1 IGLIII
7 LALRHKKGLYKRGEV
22 FFSYLIWYSVV
33 RFFVEGMR
41 TDSLYLMNTIRISQ
55 LVSVILFIVAI
66 VLLIY
71 RRKYKHVKWYL
82 DGSGLKYPYER

>member
-1 IGLIII
+1 
-7 LALRHKKGLYKRGEV
+7 
-22 FFSYLIWYSVV
+22 
-33 RFFVEGMR
+33 
-41 TDSLYLMNTIRISQ
+41 MNTIRISQ